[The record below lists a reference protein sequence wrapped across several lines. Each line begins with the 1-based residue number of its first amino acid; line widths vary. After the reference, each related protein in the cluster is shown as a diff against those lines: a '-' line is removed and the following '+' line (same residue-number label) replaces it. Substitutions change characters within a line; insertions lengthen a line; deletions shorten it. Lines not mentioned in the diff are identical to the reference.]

1 MGFNIAELVGKRAGL
16 GLMAD
21 TERAT
26 VERALADHLAQ
37 LVIEFRDQMLGI
49 FTRLGLGIAHDHVDA
64 QPVVERAAIT
74 LGHRVHIA
82 HPLGDLFLGFGPHQ
96 VDIAML
102 AAQLQR
108 IGRIAPEI
116 QKRPA
121 RLIGPRRVGRHPRE
135 LVNLALVVDGVA
147 RPGLLEDFD
156 HLARALI
163 AKGAVGHLARKIG
176 RDDIHR
182 QPPLQH
188 VIERGDGARQHDRL
202 HLATAHGGQKIDLV
216 GDRRAARHETQR
228 VLAHLVG
235 GGAQDI
241 AKPVRLGTLHD
252 LRAMRPA

>member
-1 MGFNIAELVGKRAGL
+1 
-16 GLMAD
+16 
-21 TERAT
+21 
-26 VERALADHLAQ
+26 
-37 LVIEFRDQMLGI
+37 MLGI
-49 FTRLGLGIAHDHVDA
+49 FARLGLGIAHDHVDA
-64 QPVVERAAIT
+64 QPVIKRAAIAF
-74 LGHRVHIA
+74 GHRVHIA

-108 IGRIAPEI
+108 VGRIAPEI

-121 RLIGPRRVGRHPRE
+121 GLIGARRIGRQPRE
-135 LVNLALVVDGVA
+135 LINLALIVDGVA
-147 RPGLLEDFD
+147 RPGLLEDLD

-163 AKGAVGHLARKIG
+163 AKGAVGHFARKIG
-176 RDDIHR
+176 GDDIYR

-188 VIERGDGARQHDRL
+188 VIKRGDGARQHDRL
-202 HLATAHGGQKIDLV
+202 HLTAAHGGQKVDLV
-216 GDRRAARHETQR
+216 GDRCAARHETQR

-235 GGAQDI
+235 GGAKDI